1 MKEFARQFA
10 IPPHLEQTDLVNLI
24 VKYCHSTSSASE
36 SPSAVIVAGI
46 ALYLRLVLAFDEKE
60 AIAVATDTNT
70 NINTDTSEGAVINND
85 GLCQA
90 CIAALCYN
98 GVDKIET
105 QKAAIALITWT
116 STDKDLAADPLL
128 TSISD
133 LTIEK
138 SWKKR
143 LTKIELNRLPPR
155 EFAAHQKMEYEEQL
169 RRKERSKNNTFFFCD
184 RGGLEALLSC
194 ATSSSSSS
202 VDEGHHIREVCIA
215 IGRILSQIDS
225 ESNIKRIVS
234 KYVTPTAPD
243 KYGVI
248 IEEIDGEV

>member
-1 MKEFARQFA
+1 M
-10 IPPHLEQTDLVNLI
+10 
-24 VKYCHSTSSASE
+24 ASE

-70 NINTDTSEGAVINND
+70 NTSEGAVINND

-105 QKAAIALITWT
+105 QKAAIALITTWT

-143 LTKIELNRLPPR
+143 LTKIELNCLPPR

-169 RRKERSKNNTFFFCD
+169 
-184 RGGLEALLSC
+184 
-194 ATSSSSSS
+194 
-202 VDEGHHIREVCIA
+202 
-215 IGRILSQIDS
+215 
-225 ESNIKRIVS
+225 
-234 KYVTPTAPD
+234 
-243 KYGVI
+243 
-248 IEEIDGEV
+248 

>member
-1 MKEFARQFA
+1 MIRVLALQIISCVCSLKEFARQSA

-70 NINTDTSEGAVINND
+70 NTDTSEGAVINND

-169 RRKERSKNNTFFFCD
+169 
-184 RGGLEALLSC
+184 
-194 ATSSSSSS
+194 
-202 VDEGHHIREVCIA
+202 
-215 IGRILSQIDS
+215 
-225 ESNIKRIVS
+225 
-234 KYVTPTAPD
+234 
-243 KYGVI
+243 
-248 IEEIDGEV
+248 